1 MINDDHRLVWL
12 GIFAHPDDETSASAG
27 TMVRWI
33 DEGGEVYIVTAT
45 GGEEGSLGT
54 GGEIIEKKDL
64 AKVRESELRKNLLLY
79 GANAPFL
86 LRYRDQ
92 DLNKENIEDV
102 SLKLLD
108 IMHIVKPD
116 IVVTFGPSGI
126 SNHPDHIAIHEAAL
140 LAHEWYVESQHK
152 SQVPLLIYPTLPIE
166 LAEQYGL
173 ELSDDE
179 KKIDIEVN
187 IESSIDKKIQGLRN
201 YKSQQDAQDFAERL
215 SKSEDKKER
224 FAVSPKIS
232 STWKDSSLISHL
244 ISL

>member
-1 MINDDHRLVWL
+1 MKNNDHGLVWL

-33 DEGGEVYIVTAT
+33 EEGGEVYIVTAT

-79 GANAPFL
+79 GANEPFL

-92 DLNKENIEDV
+92 DLDKENVTDV
-102 SLKLLD
+102 SKKLLD
-108 IMHIVKPD
+108 IMHIVEPD
-116 IVVTFGPSGI
+116 IVTTFGPSGI
-126 SNHPDHIAIHEAAL
+126 SNHPDHIAIHKATL
-140 LAHEWYVESQHK
+140 LAHEWYVESQDK
-152 SQVPLLIYPTLPIE
+152 LQIPLLIYPTLPVE
-166 LAEQYGL
+166 VAKQYGL

-215 SKSEDKKER
+215 SKSEDKKEH
-224 FAVSPKIS
+224 FAVSSKIS
-232 STWKDSSLISHL
+232 SLWRDSSLASHL
-244 ISL
+244 LSL

>member
-1 MINDDHRLVWL
+1 MINDDHKLVWL

-33 DEGGEVYIVTAT
+33 EEGGKVYIVTAT

-54 GGEIIEKKDL
+54 GGEVIERKDL

-86 LRYRDQ
+86 LGYRDQ

-102 SLKLLD
+102 SLRLLE

-116 IVVTFGPSGI
+116 IVATFGPSGI
-126 SNHPDHIAIHEAAL
+126 SNHPDHIAIHKASL
-140 LAHEWYVESQHK
+140 LAHEWYAESQLQ

-166 LAEQYGL
+166 VAEQYGL

-179 KKIDIEVN
+179 KKIDVEVN
-187 IESSIDKKIQGLRN
+187 IESSMDKKIQGLRN

-215 SKSEDKKER
+215 SKSVDKKEC

-232 STWKDSSLISHL
+232 SAWKDSSLISHL